1 METIHDEK
9 GKLLAIIVSPI
20 QWKEG
25 LDFITTDEEFIQVG
39 TWNYDKGKVL
49 DRHFHNIVNRSSNL
63 TQECVVVMSG
73 SMLVD
78 IYDDEQTLLGSKRL
92 AAGDFAVFLAG
103 GHGYEILEDGT
114 RIIETKNGPFLGVD
128 LDKTRF

>member
-9 GKLLAIIVSPI
+9 GKLLAIIVSPS

-78 IYDDEQTLLGSKRL
+78 IYDDERKLIGSKRL

>member
-1 METIHDEK
+1 MEKVHDKK
-9 GKLLAIIVSPI
+9 GKLLALKVSPS

-25 LDFITTDEEFIQVG
+25 LDFITKDEEFIQVG

-49 DRHFHNIVNRSSNL
+49 DRHFHNTVKRSSHL

-78 IYDDEQTLLGSKRL
+78 IYDDEQTFVCSKTL
-92 AAGDFAVFLAG
+92 AAGDFAVFLSG
-103 GHGYEILEDGT
+103 GHGYEIQEDMT